1 MTRILGV
8 IPARMGAS
16 RFPGKPLAPIHGRPM
31 LEHVYRRSAACPLL
45 DEVVI
50 ATCDDEVARAATGF
64 SARVIM
70 TSARHERA
78 SDRVAEAAADDPA
91 AIVVMIQ
98 GDEPMIAPGMIAAA
112 VTPLVSDPSLACTNL
127 AAEIESEA
135 ELLDPN
141 TIKVVMA
148 ADDRALYFS
157 RQPVPTCSAA
167 GFRRGEWF
175 KQVCVIPFRHDALDR
190 FGRLP
195 QGRLERAESI
205 DMLRFLEH
213 GMPVQMVRTTVR
225 THAVDTEADLQLV
238 ERLMAEGMA
247 R

>member
-50 ATCDDEVARAATGF
+50 ATCDDEVAHAATGF
-64 SARVIM
+64 GARVIM

-135 ELLDPN
+135 DGEVVELPVAN
-141 TIKVVMA
+141 G
-148 ADDRALYFS
+148 
-157 RQPVPTCSAA
+157 QPVE
-167 GFRRGEWF
+167 FGE
-175 KQVCVIPFRHDALDR
+175 VLL
-190 FGRLP
+190 RL
-195 QGRLERAESI
+195 R
-205 DMLRFLEH
+205 
-213 GMPVQMVRTTVR
+213 PV
-225 THAVDTEADLQLV
+225 
-238 ERLMAEGMA
+238 
-247 R
+247 